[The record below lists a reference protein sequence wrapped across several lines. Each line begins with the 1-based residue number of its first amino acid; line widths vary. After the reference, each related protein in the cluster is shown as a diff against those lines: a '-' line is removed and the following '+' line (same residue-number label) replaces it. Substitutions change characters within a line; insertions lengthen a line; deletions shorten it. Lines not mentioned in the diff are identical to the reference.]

1 MIFLF
6 AIAGLFGLIAILL
19 FIALIRTEIIKKE
32 CGAEIPYNM
41 EKEGINPSLHAER
54 LSKMIQVASVSR
66 RGNGDLTKIYE
77 MHRRLEELYPLI
89 HSRLEVKDIDGALL
103 YKWKGKNRQK
113 APVLLMSHHDV
124 VEAAGDWKYP
134 PFSGAIADGKIW
146 GRGAVDTKGAICAIL
161 ESVEY
166 LLSKGFI
173 PERDFYIASS
183 CNEEITGDGAV
194 KTVEYMYNA
203 GIRPELVM
211 DEGGSVMGN
220 MMGSEAACAMIG
232 VLEKGRAN
240 VKFIAHSHGG
250 HASIP
255 FRHNPFARL
264 ARLINKVESRP
275 PFKAR
280 LTKPVVEMYKAMAPY
295 MPFKYRFLLG
305 NVWLLKPVMPF
316 FMKKMG
322 GQPAALVSTTCVF
335 TMAEGSRG
343 ANVIPETASATAN
356 MRFMVHEPLEA
367 SLKKM
372 LKLADKNDIWMEM
385 ITGYDIP
392 PAADTTCPA
401 YKKVVRQVENT
412 FGRIPVI
419 PYVMLAGT
427 DARHYTKICN
437 CVLRFVPLTMTDS
450 QMKSAHAVNENLNV
464 SSLARAVNFYVDFIR
479 GYDDKQRLGCIG

>member
-1 MIFLF
+1 MILLLI
-6 AIAGLFGLIAILL
+6 IAGLLGLIAILL
-19 FIALIRTEIIKKE
+19 FIALIHTEMIKKE
-32 CGAEIPYNM
+32 CGTEIPFDM
-41 EKEGINPSLHAER
+41 EKEGINPRLHAEH
-54 LSKMIQVASVSR
+54 LSKMIQIASVSR
-66 RGNGDLTKIYE
+66 RENSDLTKIYE
-77 MHRRLEELYPLI
+77 MHKRLEELYPLI
-89 HSRLEVKDIDGALL
+89 HKSLEVKDIDGALL
-103 YKWKGKNRQK
+103 YRWKGKDK
-113 APVLLMSHHDV
+113 EKVPVLLMSHHDV
-124 VEAAGDWKYP
+124 VEATGNWKYP
-134 PFSGAIADGKIW
+134 PFSGTIADGKVW
-146 GRGAVDTKGAICAIL
+146 GRGAVDTKGSLCAIL
-161 ESVEY
+161 ESVEH
-166 LLSKGFI
+166 LLSGGFI

-220 MMGSEAACAMIG
+220 MMGCEASCAMIG

-264 ARLINKVESRP
+264 AKLINNVESRS
-275 PFKAR
+275 PFRAK
-280 LTKPVVEMYKAMAPY
+280 LTRPVIEMYKEMAPY

-316 FMKKMG
+316 FMKRMG

-356 MRFMVHEPLEA
+356 MRFMVHEPLET

-372 LKLADKNDIWMEM
+372 LKLAEKNDIWMEM
-385 ITGYDIP
+385 ISGYDIP
-392 PAADTTCPA
+392 TAADTKCSA
-401 YKKVVRQVENT
+401 YKKVVRQIENT

-427 DARHYTKICN
+427 DARHYTKICD
-437 CVLRFVPLTMTDS
+437 CVLRFVPLAMTDS

-464 SSLARAVNFYVDFIR
+464 SSLARAVNFYVDFIS
-479 GYDDKQRLGCIG
+479 GYDDKQRFGYID